1 MLFAFYDKDKNGLIE
16 SSEFLKVVSAVYDY
30 KGLNKKE
37 YSPQKCMNDLF
48 LKIEFKLLSNN
59 KIGVEFCSK
68 SNFSN
73 SVIIILFNFEITQ

>member
-48 LKIEFKLLSNN
+48 RKLDVNKDLKLSKEEFISGCLAN
-59 KIGVEFCSK
+59 KNISVNK
-68 SNFSN
+68 S
-73 SVIIILFNFEITQ
+73 